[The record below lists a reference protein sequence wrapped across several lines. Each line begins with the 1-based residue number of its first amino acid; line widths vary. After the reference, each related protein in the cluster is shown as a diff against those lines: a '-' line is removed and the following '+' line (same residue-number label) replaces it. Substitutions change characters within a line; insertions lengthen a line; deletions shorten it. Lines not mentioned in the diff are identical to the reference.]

1 MTEQNQGGRAAAK
14 PADSSLTTDDSRL
27 STPVL
32 TTDDSRLTT
41 PVRAGLIGCGSLS
54 LIGILPQ
61 LAEPDAKERVELVA
75 VCDVNEE
82 RARETAVR
90 FGVPHAYADPDDLIA
105 RDDIDLVLVITPIEY
120 HYALAMDA
128 LSAGKHVYVQKTMAT
143 TYAEAREM
151 VETARERGLTL
162 VAAPGQM
169 LAPAMQ
175 AMKSLVDSGALGD
188 VYWAWGNTGG
198 WYHDEPTRRGEGA
211 LGAVDPTWY
220 YRAAGGPL
228 RDVTVYVLHSLT
240 GVLGPVRRVTAMS
253 GIRAPVRHWRGKDIP
268 VEVDDNSILL
278 LDFGDATYAMAGG
291 QASRTGPLVQWGAMG
306 IYGSGGAI
314 ETLEIE
320 PLSGHPTRLSVAAQ
334 NGAAENAGLKQED
347 DGTYELTSWLPYV
360 TETHAA
366 IPEPHVYADILHAVD
381 CIQQGTHPLVSGEHG
396 AHVVEII
403 EKGYLA
409 ARTGQTQD
417 LVSTF

>member
-1 MTEQNQGGRAAAK
+1 MTA
-14 PADSSLTTDDSRL
+14 
-27 STPVL
+27 PVK
-32 TTDDSRLTT
+32 
-41 PVRAGLIGCGSLS
+41 AGLIGCGSLS

-61 LAEPDAKERVELVA
+61 LSEPDAKERIELVA
-75 VCDVNEE
+75 VCDVNET
-82 RARETAVR
+82 RARETAER
-90 FGVPHAYADPDDLIA
+90 FGVPDAYSDAQDLIA
-105 RDDIDLVLVITPIEY
+105 REDINLVLVITPIEY
-120 HYALAMDA
+120 HYPLTMDA
-128 LSAGKHVYVQKTMAT
+128 LRAGKHVYVQKTMAT
-143 TYAEAREM
+143 TYGEAREM

-175 AMKSLVDSGALGD
+175 AMKQLVSSGALGD
-188 VYWAWGNTGG
+188 VYWAWGSTGG

-240 GVLGPVRRVTAMS
+240 GVLGPAQRVTAMS
-253 GIRAPVRHWRGKDIP
+253 GIRNPMRQWRDKAIP
-268 VEVDDNSILL
+268 VEVDDNSLLL
-278 LDFGDATYAMAGG
+278 LDFGGATYAMAGG
-291 QASRTGPLVQWGAMG
+291 HASRTGELVQWGAMG
-306 IYGSGGAI
+306 IYGSGGSI

-320 PLSGHPTRLSVAAQ
+320 PLSGHPTRLAISAD
-334 NGAAENAGLKQED
+334 GAGDIAELKRLD
-347 DGTYELTSWLPYV
+347 DGTYATATWLPYV
-360 TETHAA
+360 TETHAR

-381 CIQQGTHPLVSGEHG
+381 AIEQGEHPLVSGEHG

-409 ARTGQTQD
+409 AKTGVTQE
-417 LVSTF
+417 LESRF